1 MKIYGG
7 FVSTETQLSARNAAA
22 NITIL
27 SGDFSNDDYVTGGGS
42 TLSFSNNT
50 ENAYHVIISAD
61 LTAAAVIDGFTIEGG
76 NADGSGTISYQSE
89 TFYRRTGGGM
99 SNRSSSPTITNS
111 TFANN
116 NASFDGGG
124 MYNYSSSPTITNSTF
139 ANNNAGSS
147 GGGMFNRFSYSLT
160 ITNSTFAD
168 NSADYAGGGMYSSSS
183 SPTITNSTF
192 ADNNS
197 ATNGGGIFNYVCTP
211 TITNSTF
218 TNNNASNYG
227 GGMYN
232 YDSSPNIT
240 NSTFANNSAT
250 NGGGIF
256 NYVCSPI
263 ITNTIIWNN
272 GSSEISNSNSTP
284 TFKNSI
290 IRNSGGSGSWNA
302 AYGTDGGA
310 NLDADPLFVDAANG
324 DYRLT
329 SGSPAIDAGDVSANT
344 TTLDL
349 AGNPRFDGVID
360 MGAYEFQNTVNV
372 DFTAADICADATEWL
387 VPIEVG
393 TVSWPIGA
401 ISLVLD
407 YDNTEM
413 TFDAVS
419 SNNLNATIGATGN
432 LQVNDVNGKL
442 YISWQ
447 DNNGQSV
454 SNQSLMTLRFIPIN
468 SAADFSVFAGTTTD
482 FTWDESVVGNC
493 ELADNAGN
501 VLSTNFNAQLE
512 AAINNAPTPT
522 FSNDA
527 SISNTICAGET
538 VIFTAGG
545 GNTYE
550 FSVGGVLQGAS
561 AIATLSISNFNGQV
575 VTVEVTNLSGCSA
588 TSTAVPITVN
598 PLPTPPTLVSGD
610 LDSRVCVES
619 MVTFNAT
626 TTDPPGTNNYIFL
639 VGSTIKQQG
648 LDATY
653 VHTTPTTPTA
663 GEVISVIGVNTT
675 TGCQGTSTTTFTL
688 DVDDCYN
695 YLGTL
700 VYDNASET
708 PMGNVEITLTGA
720 NDIQSIITDVTDGT
734 FTLTDLFDQ
743 ETYTATYMTTKAHG
757 GTNSTDAL
765 IIFLRSL
772 SLFTYSNNVALKD
785 TASDVNGSGDILT
798 VDALQV
804 QLRFVTTISTFAAG
818 NWAFGTNTLSVNG
831 INATAQKIYAL
842 AMGDVNGSYTP
853 DIAENAK
860 VTLQNN
866 GSLMVNDGDRI
877 MIPVRMEQREVLGA
891 ISMVMNISPTMTVH
905 NVVLADNSAVQYHI
919 NGNELKIG
927 WYSSNPLDLA
937 TGDVLFYIDAT
948 ISDAAQFIANPITL
962 SNESELA
969 DDIAAA
975 IDNAVVSI
983 PTMNTLSTNLTTIN
997 GEEIGI
1003 RNFPNPFHATTMIE
1017 YTLPTA
1023 AEVSIIT
1030 YNSLGQPINQIVNA
1044 NHVAGIHQVTWDASD
1059 LPSGMYFY
1067 TITIDDGEAI
1077 YTATKSVLLS
1087 K

>member
-1 MKIYGG
+1 MLNY
-7 FVSTETQLSARNAAA
+7 
-22 NITIL
+22 
-27 SGDFSNDDYVTGGGS
+27 FSS
-42 TLSFSNNT
+42 
-50 ENAYHVIISAD
+50 
-61 LTAAAVIDGFTIEGG
+61 
-76 NADGSGTISYQSE
+76 
-89 TFYRRTGGGM
+89 
-99 SNRSSSPTITNS
+99 
-111 TFANN
+111 
-116 NASFDGGG
+116 
-124 MYNYSSSPTITNSTF
+124 
-139 ANNNAGSS
+139 
-147 GGGMFNRFSYSLT
+147 
-160 ITNSTFAD
+160 
-168 NSADYAGGGMYSSSS
+168 
-183 SPTITNSTF
+183 
-192 ADNNS
+192 
-197 ATNGGGIFNYVCTP
+197 
-211 TITNSTF
+211 
-218 TNNNASNYG
+218 
-227 GGMYN
+227 
-232 YDSSPNIT
+232 
-240 NSTFANNSAT
+240 
-250 NGGGIF
+250 
-256 NYVCSPI
+256 SPI
-263 ITNTIIWNN
+263 ITNTIIWDN
-272 GSSEISNSNSTP
+272 GSSEVANNSSSTT

-290 IRNSGGSGSWNA
+290 IKSSGGSASWNI
-302 AYGTDGGA
+302 AYAINLGA

-324 DYRLT
+324 DYSLMP
-329 SGSPAIDAGDVSANT
+329 GSPAIDAGDGSANAT
-344 TTLDL
+344 ALDL
-349 AGNPRFDGVID
+349 AGNPRIDGVID

-393 TVSWPIGA
+393 TVSSPIGA

-407 YDNTEM
+407 YDNTKM

-468 SAADFSVFAGTTTD
+468 SAADFSAFAGTTTD

-493 ELADNAGN
+493 ELADIAGN
-501 VLSTNFNAQLE
+501 VLSTNFSAQIG
-512 AAINNAPTPT
+512 AAINELPTPT
-522 FSNDA
+522 FFNDA

-538 VIFTAGG
+538 IIFTAGGGDEYEFFVNGTSVQAQSTTATFPTATLANNDIVKVVVTNTTTTCTASTEETITVQPLPTPTLGSTATNDEICVGDKVTFTATGGTSYEFFVDAASQGTASARATFSTSTLTDGQEVTVKVTNGNGCSAISTGITTTVNPLPIVTFSALPTSICPGENVIFTAGG
-545 GNTYE
+545 GDEYE
-550 FSVGGVLQGAS
+550 FFVDGIQAQAQS
-561 AIATLSISNFNGQV
+561 ATATFSTTALTDQQV
-575 VTVEVTNLSGCSA
+575 VTVKVTNTTTTCFVTSA
-588 TSTAVPITVN
+588 GITITVN
-598 PLPTPPTLVSGD
+598 PLPTPILGSTATNDEICAGDNVTFTGTDFTGTDGNEYEFFVNGTPVQAQSATATFSTTTLVNNDVVTVKVTNTATGCSATSTGVTITVNALPIPTLGSD
-610 LDSRVCVES
+610 DSDNRVCS
-619 MVTFNAT
+619 GNTVTFNAT
-626 TTDPPGTNNYIFL
+626 GANEYIFL
-639 VGSTIKQQG
+639 IDGVIAQAQSAT
-648 LDATY
+648 ATY
-653 VHTTPTTPTA
+653 AHTATTD

-688 DVDDCYN
+688 DVDVCYD
-695 YLGTL
+695 YSGAL
-700 VYDNASET
+700 VYDNAVET
-708 PMGNVEITLTGA
+708 PMGNVNITLTGA
-720 NDIQSIITDVTDGT
+720 NDIQIITTDVTDGT
-734 FTLTDLFDQ
+734 FTLTDLFNQ
-743 ETYTATYMTTKAHG
+743 ETYTATYATTKTHG
-757 GTNSTDAL
+757 GINSTDAL

-804 QLRFVTTISTFAAG
+804 QLRFVTTISTFAAED
-818 NWAFGTNTLSVNG
+818 WAFGTNTLSVNG

-997 GEEIGI
+997 GEQIGV
-1003 RNFPNPFHATTMIE
+1003 RNFPNPFRATTMIE

-1030 YNSLGQPINQIVNA
+1030 YNSLGQPVNQIVNA
-1044 NHVAGIHQVTWDASD
+1044 NHVAGIHQVTWDASA

-1067 TITIDDGEAI
+1067 TITINDGEAI

>member
-197 ATNGGGIFNYVCTP
+197 ATNGGGIFNYACTP

-310 NLDADPLFVDAANG
+310 NLDTDPLFVDAMNG

-329 SGSPAIDAGDVSANT
+329 SGSPAVNAGLNSANT

-349 AGNPRFDGVID
+349 AGNPRIDGVID

-393 TVSWPIGA
+393 TVSSPIGA

-407 YDNTEM
+407 YDNTKM

-419 SNNLNATIGATGN
+419 GNNLSATIGATGN

-447 DNNGQSV
+447 DNLGQSV

-468 SAADFSVFAGTTTD
+468 SAADFSAFAGTTTD
-482 FTWDESVVGNC
+482 VTWDESVVGNC

-501 VLSTNFNAQLE
+501 VLIATFNDQSGVMISSL
-512 AAINNAPTPT
+512 
-522 FSNDA
+522 SSSLSHDA
-527 SISNTICAGET
+527 GISNTICAGEP

-545 GNTYE
+545 GNTYQ
-550 FSVGGVLQGAS
+550 FSVGFVLQGAS
-561 AIATLSISNFNGQV
+561 AIPTLSISNYNGQV

-598 PLPTPPTLVSGD
+598 PLPTPPTLVSPE

-653 VHTTPTTPTA
+653 FHTTPTVPTA
-663 GEVISVIGVNTT
+663 GEVISLIGVNIA
-675 TGCQGTSTTTFTL
+675 TGCQAASTTTFTL
-688 DVDDCYN
+688 DVDDCYD
-695 YLGTL
+695 YEGTL

-772 SLFTYSNNVALKD
+772 SLFTYSNNVALKE
-785 TASDVNGSGDILT
+785 TASDVNASVGVT
-798 VDALQV
+798 VADALQV
-804 QLRFVTTISTFAAG
+804 QLRFVTTISTFAAED
-818 NWAFGTNTLSVNG
+818 WAFGTNTLSVNG

-997 GEEIGI
+997 GEQIGV

-1030 YNSLGQPINQIVNA
+1030 YNSLGQPVNQIVNA
-1044 NHVAGIHQVTWDASD
+1044 NHVAGIHQVTWDASA

-1067 TITIDDGEAI
+1067 TITINDGEAI

>member
-147 GGGMFNRFSYSLT
+147 GGEMFNRFSYSLT

-197 ATNGGGIFNYVCTP
+197 ATNGGGIFNYACTP

-324 DYRLT
+324 DYSLMP
-329 SGSPAIDAGDVSANT
+329 GSPAIDAGDGSANAT
-344 TTLDL
+344 ALDL

-372 DFTAADICADATEWL
+372 DFTAADICADATEWF

-393 TVSWPIGA
+393 TVSSPIGA

-407 YDNTEM
+407 YDNTKM

-493 ELADNAGN
+493 ELADNAGD
-501 VLSTNFNAQLE
+501 VLIATFNDQSGVM
-512 AAINNAPTPT
+512 IN
-522 FSNDA
+522 SSLSSSLSHDA
-527 SISNTICAGET
+527 GISNTICAGET

-588 TSTAVPITVN
+588 TSTAGPITVN
-598 PLPTPPTLVSGD
+598 PLPTPPTLLSAD
-610 LDSRVCVES
+610 LDIDSRVCVES

-626 TTDPPGTNNYIFL
+626 TTDTGTDAYTFL
-639 VGSTIKQQG
+639 VGSSITQVQG
-648 LDATY
+648 AIPTYAHTAT
-653 VHTTPTTPTA
+653 TD

-695 YLGTL
+695 YEGIL

-772 SLFTYSNNVALKD
+772 SLFTYNNNVALKD

-804 QLRFVTTISTFAAG
+804 QLRFVTTISTFAAED
-818 NWAFGTNTLSVNG
+818 WAFGTNTLSVDG
-831 INATAQKIYAL
+831 ALATNQKIYAL

-997 GEEIGI
+997 GEQIGV

-1044 NHVAGIHQVTWDASD
+1044 NHVAGIHQVTWDASA

-1067 TITIDDGEAI
+1067 TITINDGEAI